1 MLARLAGSK
10 KTPAEIDGQ
19 PLISF
24 EDNAENVLF
33 VEKKLQTECFV
44 GEITKKKYLFCVSAA
59 PPPTVRAGLGTS
71 PWQCCR

>member
-10 KTPAEIDGQ
+10 KTPAEMDGQ

-44 GEITKKKYLFCVSAA
+44 VDLVGLSSGEF
-59 PPPTVRAGLGTS
+59 
-71 PWQCCR
+71 

>member
-19 PLISF
+19 SLISF

-44 GEITKKKYLFCVSAA
+44 VDLVGLFSGEF
-59 PPPTVRAGLGTS
+59 
-71 PWQCCR
+71 

>member
-1 MLARLAGSK
+1 M
-10 KTPAEIDGQ
+10 DGQ

-44 GEITKKKYLFCVSAA
+44 ADLVSLSSGEF
-59 PPPTVRAGLGTS
+59 
-71 PWQCCR
+71 